1 MVTSSILRYFPLTYN
16 LSMDGIHGLSGE
28 YQVVGSKASI
38 TSSVCPFPQFAFL
51 IPIPR
56 EQKRRWTD
64 IPDSPTRPH
73 TILTQL
79 QMVYGTRIVVGYS
92 ENLLI
97 QE

>member
-1 MVTSSILRYFPLTYN
+1 MVTSSILRYSPLTYN
-16 LSMDGIHGLSGE
+16 VSMDGIHGLSGE

-38 TSSVCPFPQFAFL
+38 TSSVCPSSYSLL
-51 IPIPR
+51 IPISR

-64 IPDSPTRPH
+64 VPDSPTRPH

-79 QMVYGTRIVVGYS
+79 QMDYGTRIVVGYS